1 MFSFFSSKSKKSSP
15 TEDVQPTT
23 ESSDDYIFVE
33 KRSSTDPNPGP
44 QSNIY
49 PAVPQPMYP
58 PQIPGYPPRSG
69 FERATSV
76 DSSNQHCLDGVPF
89 QLSPQLSTKD
99 SYDIV
104 QLQVDG
110 ILAAL
115 TKQMQME
122 GDYSFKLEKE
132 ILDYDI

>member
-15 TEDVQPTT
+15 TEEVQPT
-23 ESSDDYIFVE
+23 ESPDDYIFVE
-33 KRSSTDPNPGP
+33 KRSSLDPPAPPTSVYPTVP
-44 QSNIY
+44 QS
-49 PAVPQPMYP
+49 MYP
-58 PQIPGYPPRSG
+58 PMPPGYPMSG
-69 FERATSV
+69 GLARATSV
-76 DSSNQHCLDGVPF
+76 DSSYQHCLDGVPF
-89 QLSPQLSTKD
+89 QLSPQLSSKD

-122 GDYSFKLEKE
+122 GDYTFKLEKE
-132 ILDYDI
+132 ILDYNF

>member
-1 MFSFFSSKSKKSSP
+1 MFSFFSSKLKKSSP
-15 TEDVQPTT
+15 TEDITPT
-23 ESSDDYIFVE
+23 ESPDDYIFVD
-33 KRSSTDPNPGP
+33 KRSPDPAPPN
-44 QSNIY
+44 SIY
-49 PAVPQPMYP
+49 PSVPQPMYP
-58 PQIPGYPPRSG
+58 PQMPGYPMGGG
-69 FERATSV
+69 FERTTSL

-99 SYDIV
+99 SYDII

-122 GDYSFKLEKE
+122 GDYTFKLEKE
-132 ILDYDI
+132 ILNYDI